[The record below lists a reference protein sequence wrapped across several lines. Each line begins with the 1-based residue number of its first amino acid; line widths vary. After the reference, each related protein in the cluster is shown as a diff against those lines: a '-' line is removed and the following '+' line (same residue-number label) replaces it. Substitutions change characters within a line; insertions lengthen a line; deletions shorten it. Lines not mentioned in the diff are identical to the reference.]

1 VNALN
6 QWRGIIQKSTHGGT
20 ESRLLKQLDATG
32 KALLK
37 QEKQLNAV
45 NASLAKAKD
54 KLNDLKSSAASLSS
68 SVKSGILGSANIT
81 KGAGSDKTITMSSIM
96 SGLTA
101 SRDKATAFAGAL
113 KDLKAKG
120 LDKGLI
126 QQIAEAGVE
135 GGGLE
140 TAGALLGASS
150 SEIKSVN
157 SLQAQVGSA
166 AGSAGKTTADAVY
179 AAAIKA
185 QTATVSKLQKSQD
198 KLEKSMA
205 HLAKVMEK
213 SIEKAFGKKAS
224 GGIVGMAASGGIRSG
239 MTWVG
244 EHEPELLDLPVGS
257 RVWSGPDSRRK
268 AQAPWAS
275 MLNTPRQ
282 APVRTAALVGGA
294 SGRDSQPMVIHL
306 NIAGRDFGELLVD
319 TARREVRARGSIE
332 ATFQPPR
339 GR

>member
-1 VNALN
+1 
-6 QWRGIIQKSTHGGT
+6 
-20 ESRLLKQLDATG
+20 
-32 KALLK
+32 
-37 QEKQLNAV
+37 
-45 NASLAKAKD
+45 
-54 KLNDLKSSAASLSS
+54 
-68 SVKSGILGSANIT
+68 
-81 KGAGSDKTITMSSIM
+81 M

-120 LDKGLI
+120 LDKGLL

-157 SLQAQVGSA
+157 SLQGQIGKAAGA
-166 AGSAGKTTADAVY
+166 AGSTTADAVY
-179 AAAIKA
+179 GAAIKA
-185 QTATVSKLQKSQD
+185 QTATVAKLQKSQD

-275 MLNTPRQ
+275 MLNTPRRPSAAASSAG
-282 APVRTAALVGGA
+282 APAGGDDRPIVIQVRLG
-294 SGRDSQPMVIHL
+294 DK
-306 NIAGRDFGELLVD
+306 DFGELWVD
-319 TARREVRARGSIE
+319 AGRRQVRARGSIE
-332 ATFQPPR
+332 ATLQPPR